1 MKILQILPELNSGG
15 VERGTLEIA
24 AHLVRA
30 GHEALVVS
38 NGGRQVA
45 ALEKLGARHV
55 TMPVHRKSLA
65 SLGQVWRLRRLFREE
80 RPDIVHI
87 RSRVP
92 GWVAWLAWRGMPAA
106 ERPRLVSTVHGFY
119 SVNFYSG
126 VMMRGERVIAVS
138 ESIRDYVLENFPRTP
153 PAHIRVIP
161 RGVELDRY
169 VRGFVPPAEWLAEW
183 RTKQPQCENKA
194 VLLLPGRITRLKGHE
209 DFFNLLADL
218 KRAGVAAQGLVV
230 GDTHP
235 KKRAYLAELSATA
248 ARLGVGD
255 DVSFLGHRDDV
266 RDIMAVSDIVYSLS
280 QQPESF
286 GRVTLEA
293 LALGRAFIGYDH
305 GGVGEQ
311 LRPFFPAGCVKLG
324 DQAGLLAATLRVLNE
339 RPAPGIVGEPYTL
352 ECMCRSTLEIYR
364 EICGSKNQG

>member
-15 VERGTLEIA
+15 VERGTVEIA
-24 AHLVRA
+24 AHLVRT

-38 NGGRQVA
+38 NGGRQVE
-45 ALEKLGARHV
+45 ALERSGARHV
-55 TMPVHRKSLA
+55 AMAVHKKSIGTL
-65 SLGQVWRLRRLFREE
+65 LQVRPLRRLLEAE
-80 RPDIVHI
+80 KPEVVHI

-138 ESIRDYVLENFPRTP
+138 ESIRDYVLQNFPRTP
-153 PAHIRVIP
+153 AANIRVIP

-169 VRGFVPPAEWLAEW
+169 TRGFVPSAEWLAEW
-183 RTKQPQCENKA
+183 QAAQPQCAGKV

-209 DFFNLLADL
+209 DFFNLLAGL
-218 KRAGVAAQGLVV
+218 KGAGVAAQGLVV

-235 KKRAYLAELSATA
+235 KKRAYLEELSATA

-255 DVSFLGHRDDV
+255 EVSFLGHRADV
-266 RDIMAVSDIVYSLS
+266 REIMAVSDIVYSLS

-286 GRVTLEA
+286 GRVTLET
-293 LALGRAFIGYDH
+293 LALGRPFIGYDH

-311 LRPFFPAGCVKLG
+311 LRPFFPEGCVKLA
-324 DQAGLLAATLRVLNE
+324 DRAGLLAATLRVLRE
-339 RPAPGIVGEPYTL
+339 RPVPGVVGEPYTL
-352 ECMCRSTLEIYR
+352 DCMCRSTLAVYGELVT
-364 EICGSKNQG
+364 KP

>member
-1 MKILQILPELNSGG
+1 
-15 VERGTLEIA
+15 
-24 AHLVRA
+24 
-30 GHEALVVS
+30 
-38 NGGRQVA
+38 
-45 ALEKLGARHV
+45 
-55 TMPVHRKSLA
+55 
-65 SLGQVWRLRRLFREE
+65 
-80 RPDIVHI
+80 
-87 RSRVP
+87 
-92 GWVAWLAWRGMPAA
+92 
-106 ERPRLVSTVHGFY
+106 VHGFY

-153 PAHIRVIP
+153 AANIRVIP

-169 VRGFVPPAEWLAEW
+169 TRGFMPPAEWLADW
-183 RTKQPQCENKA
+183 RAGQPQCAGKV

-218 KRAGVAAQGLVV
+218 KRAGLAAQGLVV

-235 KKRAYLAELSATA
+235 KKLAYLAELSATA

-352 ECMCRSTLEIYR
+352 ECMCRSTLAVYGELVT
-364 EICGSKNQG
+364 KP